1 MKANPFLERSSLE
14 YELPP
19 FSEIVDEDYRQG
31 FYLGCKEQ
39 LEEIETIIKENRA
52 TFENTI
58 VALER
63 SGQTLKRT
71 LLVFFNKSAS
81 DTNALIDEIEA
92 EISPKLAA
100 HQDSILLNPELFSR
114 IRNLYETRERLDLD
128 KDDLWLLERYYE
140 DFLHAGAALSLES
153 RERLKKINERLSE
166 LETKFGQQVL
176 ADTNDLA
183 VLVENEEHLEGLS
196 PNQIATAA
204 AAAQARGCDGK
215 WLIPI
220 VNFTGHPLLANLK
233 NRQLR
238 EEIMR
243 ASLLKGDRDNHN
255 DTKLII
261 KEMVA
266 LRAERAALFG
276 KSSHSEYVISRQTAK
291 TPERVEAMMRKL
303 APAALANAKREAAEL
318 QDAIAKDSQDF
329 QLASWDWSYYTEKVR
344 QDKFQLDTAAM
355 KPYFEI
361 ESVIFNGVFF
371 AAEKL
376 FGLKFL
382 ERPDLLAYHPQARV
396 FEVFN
401 EDGSKLGLY
410 IADLYTRDSKRG
422 GAWMNTLVDQSHLL
436 GQFPVVV
443 NNMNIPKPPVGEPT
457 LLTYDETRTFF
468 HEFGHALHG
477 LLSSVKYP
485 KFSGTSVERDFVEF
499 PSQVNEMWMLW
510 PEIVRNYARHYQTGE
525 ELPKSWIE
533 SLDLSESFNEGF
545 ATTSYLAAAVLDLA
559 LHSLPSSSNFDEV
572 LSDLRAFESNVLSD
586 YGLSFDPVPTRYRA
600 MHFSHIFAGGYSAG
614 YYGYIWSEV
623 LDADTVEWF
632 KSSGGLVRANGDHF
646 RKTLLSKGGSLDSME
661 MYREFRGR
669 DAVIEPLLKRRG
681 LIES

>member
-1 MKANPFLERSSLE
+1 
-14 YELPP
+14 
-19 FSEIVDEDYRQG
+19 
-31 FYLGCKEQ
+31 
-39 LEEIETIIKENRA
+39 
-52 TFENTI
+52 
-58 VALER
+58 
-63 SGQTLKRT
+63 
-71 LLVFFNKSAS
+71 
-81 DTNALIDEIEA
+81 
-92 EISPKLAA
+92 
-100 HQDSILLNPELFSR
+100 
-114 IRNLYETRERLDLD
+114 
-128 KDDLWLLERYYE
+128 
-140 DFLHAGAALSLES
+140 
-153 RERLKKINERLSE
+153 
-166 LETKFGQQVL
+166 
-176 ADTNDLA
+176 
-183 VLVENEEHLEGLS
+183 
-196 PNQIATAA
+196 
-204 AAAQARGCDGK
+204 
-215 WLIPI
+215 
-220 VNFTGHPLLANLK
+220 
-233 NRQLR
+233 
-238 EEIMR
+238 
-243 ASLLKGDRDNHN
+243 
-255 DTKLII
+255 LII

>member
-1 MKANPFLERSSLE
+1 MRVNPFLKGSSLE

-19 FSEIVDEDYRQG
+19 FSEIVDEDYREG

-39 LEEIETIIKENRA
+39 LDEIAVIIDEDQA

-58 VALER
+58 VALEK
-63 SGQTLKRT
+63 SGQTLKRVLT
-71 LLVFFNKSAS
+71 VFFNKSSS
-81 DTNALIDEIEA
+81 DTNPLIDEIEA

-100 HQDSILLNPELFSR
+100 HQDAIFLNPELFAR
-114 IRNLYETRERLDLD
+114 IQDLYKNREALDLD

-153 RERLKKINERLSE
+153 RESLKKINERLSE

-183 VLVENEEHLEGLS
+183 LLVDDEGQLEGLS

-204 AAAQARGCDGK
+204 AAAKARGVDGK

-220 VNFTGHPLLANLK
+220 VNFTGHPLLANIE
-233 NRQLR
+233 NRDLR
-238 EEIMR
+238 EKIMH
-243 ASLLKGDRDNHN
+243 ASLVKGDRDNHN
-255 DTKLII
+255 DTKVLIR
-261 KEMVA
+261 EMVA
-266 LRAERAALFG
+266 LRAKRAALFD
-276 KSSHSEYVISRQTAK
+276 KSSHSEYVISRQTARK
-291 TPERVEAMMRKL
+291 PERVEAMMREL
-303 APAALANAKREAAEL
+303 APAALANAKREAVEL
-318 QDAIAKDSQDF
+318 QDAIAQEGQNF

-344 QDKFQLDTAAM
+344 QKKFQLDTAAM

-361 ESVIFNGVFF
+361 ESVIFKGVFF

-376 FGLKFL
+376 FGLKFV
-382 ERPDLLAYHPQARV
+382 ERPDLLAYHQEARV

-422 GAWMNTLVDQSHLL
+422 GAWMNNLVDQNHLL
-436 GQFPVVV
+436 AQLPVVV
-443 NNMNIPKPPVGEPT
+443 NNMNIPKPPAGEPT

-510 PEIVRNYARHYQTGE
+510 PEVVRNYAKHYQTGE

-533 SLDLSESFNEGF
+533 SLEMSESFNEGF

-559 LHSLPSSSNFDEV
+559 LHSIPSSADFEEV
-572 LSDLRAFESNVLSD
+572 LGDLRAFENTVLED
-586 YGLSFDPVPTRYRA
+586 YGLSFDPVPTRYRT

-632 KSSGGLVRANGDHF
+632 KSNGGLTRKNGDHF
-646 RKTLLSKGGSLDSME
+646 RSSLLSKGGSLDSME
-661 MYREFRGR
+661 MYRQFRGR

-681 LIES
+681 LIR